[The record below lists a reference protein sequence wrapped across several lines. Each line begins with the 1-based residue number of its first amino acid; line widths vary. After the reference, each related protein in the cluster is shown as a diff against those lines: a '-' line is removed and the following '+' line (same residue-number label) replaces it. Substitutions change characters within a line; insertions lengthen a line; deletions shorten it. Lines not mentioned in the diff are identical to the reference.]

1 MTWPENPFQNN
12 WNLITHS
19 AQKFSHASGFRIGI
33 HSFIPLEECEWRT
46 YALQKVQI
54 HNYAAQSLEW
64 QPCKTWNPKQTKKK
78 NRKNKKLRQ
87 SQPGVVIGL
96 ESWSSRVESRSPSSR
111 PRSTLEHQPSRL
123 VEVSRRRTPPVSRW
137 RCQGLKG
144 RQGKV
149 RLAWEPVINEPW
161 TREFFQPFLNLCA
174 SEGKQNLNAKK

>member
-1 MTWPENPFQNN
+1 MLQDSGLEFTLSFLSRSASEGRMPFKRFKYIIMQLRVSNDSRVKHG
-12 WNLITHS
+12 TPS
-19 AQKFSHASGFRIGI
+19 
-33 HSFIPLEECEWRT
+33 
-46 YALQKVQI
+46 
-54 HNYAAQSLEW
+54 
-64 QPCKTWNPKQTKKK
+64 KQKKK